1 MLSTA
6 LTYMFNVL
14 FNQTWGPC
22 IAHSRTS
29 DAFDIHL
36 VSELVPSFHKLVT
49 FQSFCPHFLKIY
61 AISSIKQSFS
71 LVDSASDS
79 FWSINLML
87 VVEVSWFHRCIVVIR
102 KVCEATQIIDV
113 CGKIS
118 LLRVNSGKHRDIN
131 FVCFQCRATQIKLG
145 RSELL
150 LVLYSITD
158 FVRF

>member
-1 MLSTA
+1 
-6 LTYMFNVL
+6 MFNVL

-49 FQSFCPHFLKIY
+49 FQSLSFCPHFLKIY

-71 LVDSASDS
+71 LVDSANDS

-87 VVEVSWFHRCIVVIR
+87 VVEVSWFHRCHTKSVWSDSYNRRLR
-102 KVCEATQIIDV
+102 KDIPAPRDLWETPRYQLRFISVPRNIDEA
-113 CGKIS
+113 GKES
-118 LLRVNSGKHRDIN
+118 TTA
-131 FVCFQCRATQIKLG
+131 RAL
-145 RSELL
+145 
-150 LVLYSITD
+150 
-158 FVRF
+158 

>member
-1 MLSTA
+1 MLYTA

-14 FNQTWGPC
+14 FNQTWGSC

-29 DAFDIHL
+29 DTFDIHL
-36 VSELVPSFHKLVT
+36 VSELVPNFHKLVT

-71 LVDSASDS
+71 LVDGANDS
-79 FWSINLML
+79 FWSISFML
-87 VVEVSWFHRCIVVIR
+87 VVEVSWFHRCTVVIR
-102 KVCEATQIIDV
+102 KVCEATHIIDV

-131 FVCFQCRATQIKLG
+131 FVLLQCRAT
-145 RSELL
+145 
-150 LVLYSITD
+150 
-158 FVRF
+158 

>member
-1 MLSTA
+1 
-6 LTYMFNVL
+6 MFNVL

-29 DAFDIHL
+29 DAFDIYL
-36 VSELVPSFHKLVT
+36 VSELVPNFHKLVT

-71 LVDSASDS
+71 LVDSANDS

-102 KVCEATQIIDV
+102 KVCEMTQIIDV

-145 RSELL
+145 RSQLL
-150 LVLYSITD
+150 LMLYSITD

>member
-1 MLSTA
+1 
-6 LTYMFNVL
+6 MFNVL

-29 DAFDIHL
+29 DAFNIHL
-36 VSELVPSFHKLVT
+36 VSELVPNFHKLVT

-71 LVDSASDS
+71 LVDSANDS
-79 FWSINLML
+79 FGSINLML
-87 VVEVSWFHRCIVVIR
+87 AVEVSWFHRCIVVIR
-102 KVCEATQIIDV
+102 KVCEATHIIDV

-118 LLRVNSGKHRDIN
+118 LLRVNSRKHLDIN
-131 FVCFQCRATQIKLG
+131 FVCFQCRATQMKLG
-145 RSELL
+145 RSQLL